1 MAAGQISQR
10 AAAVAVVT
18 ALLVGVLA
26 SLAIRPPGG
35 TASRAAATS
44 EGEAA
49 VRVRWRVPEAFAS
62 TMPVLGENA
71 PWVAGQIRAASGG
84 AVDLQI
90 SEPGEIVPA
99 FSIIDAVRER
109 KVEAGY
115 TWIGYDQGKVPA
127 STLLAAVP
135 FGMEPWEFSAWW
147 FEGGGRELGQALYAR
162 HNVHILFCGLSGPE
176 TAGWFRQRVT
186 DLRDI
191 RGLKIRFAGLGGKVL
206 ERAGASVTMIPGG
219 EIFQALEKG
228 AIDATEFAQPVVD
241 QALGFSRVAPY
252 NYYPGWH
259 QPFSSSH
266 LVVNRDA
273 WDSLRP
279 ADQALLETACTAGVT
294 RNLAASEGRQGDVI
308 RAFADEGVSAET
320 LPRPVL
326 DALAEVA
333 GQVLEE
339 EAAQD
344 PDFAEILASQR
355 SFRAMYAEWRERAY
369 LPLAY

>member
-1 MAAGQISQR
+1 MSQR

-35 TASRAAATS
+35 AAERAATASDA
-44 EGEAA
+44 GDA

-71 PWVAGQIRAASGG
+71 PWVAERIRAASGG

-115 TWIGYDQGKVPA
+115 SWIGYDQGKVPA
-127 STLLAAVP
+127 SALLAAVP

-147 FEGGGRELGQALYAR
+147 YEGGGRELGQALYAR
-162 HNVHILFCGLSGPE
+162 YNLHILLCGLSGPE
-176 TAGWFRQRVT
+176 TAGWFRERIL
-186 DLRDI
+186 DLSDI

-219 EIFQALEKG
+219 ELFQALEKG
-228 AIDATEFAQPVVD
+228 AIDATEFAQPIVD

-266 LVVNRDA
+266 LVINRDA
-273 WDSLRP
+273 WASLRP

-308 RAFADEGVSAET
+308 RGFEAEGVSAET
-320 LPRPVL
+320 LPRRVL
-326 DALAEVA
+326 DALAEVTRE
-333 GQVLEE
+333 VLEE
-339 EAAQD
+339 EAAKD
-344 PDFAEILASQR
+344 ADFAEILASQR
-355 SFRAMYAEWRERAY
+355 RFRAMYAEWRERAY